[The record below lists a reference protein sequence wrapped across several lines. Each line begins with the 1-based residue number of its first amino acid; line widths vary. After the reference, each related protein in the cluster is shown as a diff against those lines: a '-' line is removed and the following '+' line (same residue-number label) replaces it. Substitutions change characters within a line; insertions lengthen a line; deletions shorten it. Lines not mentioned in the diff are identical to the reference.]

1 MLKNSHRA
9 FAIALTP
16 IFTYKIELLFDIFFI
31 NQLVLNY
38 NKYIE
43 YIVTNYYL
51 LVPVLI
57 TYIFASTFPDIDQRL
72 KVFFNAENKD
82 KRFLYHRQYTHSLLL
97 WIGLL
102 IFTLFYKFEYIQI
115 NILLFVFVLGVLT
128 HLLGDMLTGSIPWA
142 LYAPYYAR
150 FTRIGITIFLPKTIH
165 KIFTEIFPKWLNK
178 YYLIVFS
185 LLFFLLVLF
194 RYKIS

>member
-16 IFTYKIELLFDIFFI
+16 IFTYKIPQIYEISFM
-31 NQLVLNY
+31 NQLILSY
-38 NKYIE
+38 NKFIE
-43 YIVTNYYL
+43 YILNNYFL
-51 LVPVLI
+51 IIPILI
-57 TYIFASTFPDIDQRL
+57 TYLFASTFPDIDQKL
-72 KVFFNAENKD
+72 KIFFKAENKD

-102 IFTLFYKFEYIQI
+102 IFSLTYIFEYTYI
-115 NILLFVFVLGVLT
+115 NIFLFVFILGVLT

-150 FTRIGITIFLPKTIH
+150 FTRIGITIFLPKIIH
-165 KIFTEIFPKWLNK
+165 KIFTESFPKWLNNYYFIIFPMLFCILISFK
-178 YYLIVFS
+178 YI
-185 LLFFLLVLF
+185 
-194 RYKIS
+194 